1 MLFSL
6 LLARTSVLPCFFL
19 SFLVILIIFLIIPV
33 VNEKIKAKLALAI
46 PAGAPIA
53 VVEEIIDTPPLVAER
68 TIKVLSM

>member
-6 LLARTSVLPCFFL
+6 LLARAIVLSCFFL
-19 SFLVILIIFLIIPV
+19 LLLVILILFLIIPV
-33 VNEKIKAKLALAI
+33 ANEKIKVKLALAI
-46 PAGAPIA
+46 PVGAPIA